1 MKGALAMRGYPC
13 WCDSGENVLPER
25 RYRQAF
31 GQSLA
36 SAPAAGSPTKQ
47 TASSSSASTGCH
59 ARLRAVGK
67 TTDLEEALLLYACF
81 REFKYMVIV
90 STNCWPLVI

>member
-13 WCDSGENVLPER
+13 WCDSGENALPER
-25 RYRQAF
+25 RYRMAR
-31 GQSLA
+31 
-36 SAPAAGSPTKQ
+36 APAAGSPTKQ

-81 REFKYMVIV
+81 CEFKYMVIV
-90 STNCWPLVI
+90 SSNCWPLVI